1 MGNGTKFEI
10 MYGSGPVSGVYSADT
25 IKLGAIDIPDYTFA
39 EVDNTKGLGPAFAI
53 GKFDGICGM
62 GWDDISVDG
71 VTTPL
76 RSLVNSKA
84 LDANVFA
91 FYLGSGGAAGE
102 LVLGGVDDTKY
113 TGDFNY
119 LP

>member
-62 GWDDISVDG
+62 GWDDISVDD
-71 VTTPL
+71 VTTPV
-76 RSLVNSKA
+76 RALVNAKV
-84 LDANVFA
+84 LDENVFA
-91 FYLGSGGAAGE
+91 FKLGKNGAAGE
-102 LVLGGVDDTKY
+102 LTLGGVDSAAY
-113 TGDFNY
+113 TGDF
-119 LP
+119 